1 MYRVPVKQLELSDLL
16 WGQSVS
22 VGLFLQQQLHHSV
35 LLIKQLPDLVVVL
48 TQAALQA
55 NPPGLRLD
63 KGAQACKGVT
73 EVLIKHPV
81 QQGFTLKGSKNQN

>member
-22 VGLFLQQQLHHSV
+22 VVLFLQQQLHHSV

-63 KGAQACKGVT
+63 KGAQTCKGVT
-73 EVLIKHPV
+73 EVLIKHSV
-81 QQGFTLKGSKNQN
+81 QHGFTLKRF